1 MCGIFGIFNFEVN
14 SSIDEDL
21 AVSSLDTMSHRG
33 PDAKGTKTFSGK
45 CFLGHR
51 RLSVIDLREESNQ
64 PFCIDNRYW
73 IVYNGEIYNY
83 LEIRNELIDKF
94 AIEFATESDTEVL
107 LRAYQYWGKEC
118 VNYFNG
124 MWAFVI
130 YDCVENNFFCSR
142 DRFGVKP
149 LNYAVINSQF
159 IFASEIKA
167 IIKYFPELKKPNYNV
182 IANFCMSSVGA
193 QLEETWFENIVRLLP
208 AHNML
213 VTKEGV
219 TKYLYWSYPTKTKH
233 NISFDEAISEYKSLF
248 IDSVK
253 LRMRSDVPVGTTLSS
268 GVDSNSIV
276 FSLRQFNDGNHYTFT
291 AAFNPEKFDA
301 LDKTAYKDK
310 NLIIDEAAIV
320 ANTSKNLGLNQ
331 EFVKVDYSNLI
342 KDLSRIIYHLES
354 GNSSPAVIPSMQIM
368 KKAREK
374 VVVVLEGQGADELL
388 GGYHQTLL
396 INGLIEYL
404 KSFKIKSF
412 IKTIKKSRVNYSIF
426 YALLLYIRQLSNKIK
441 VISIIYQRIS
451 GLSSIYSDKLKI
463 TKKLRDY
470 DSKNIPQ
477 FDNKFNKILYYQHK
491 GGLVN
496 LLHYGD
502 AISMANSIETRLPF
516 MDYRLVEFAFK
527 LPWHFKF
534 HEDYGKYI
542 HRQAM
547 KNICPDSILEN
558 NIKLGFNTP
567 SSLLFNLKNDLEVK
581 PKDILLSEK
590 CLSRG
595 LFNEYYLRKTFE
607 THEKGIKNHSTL
619 LYRLLCTELW
629 FREFID

>member
-1 MCGIFGIFNFEVN
+1 
-14 SSIDEDL
+14 
-21 AVSSLDTMSHRG
+21 
-33 PDAKGTKTFSGK
+33 
-45 CFLGHR
+45 
-51 RLSVIDLREESNQ
+51 
-64 PFCIDNRYW
+64 
-73 IVYNGEIYNY
+73 
-83 LEIRNELIDKF
+83 
-94 AIEFATESDTEVL
+94 
-107 LRAYQYWGKEC
+107 
-118 VNYFNG
+118 
-124 MWAFVI
+124 
-130 YDCVENNFFCSR
+130 
-142 DRFGVKP
+142 
-149 LNYAVINSQF
+149 
-159 IFASEIKA
+159 
-167 IIKYFPELKKPNYNV
+167 
-182 IANFCMSSVGA
+182 
-193 QLEETWFENIVRLLP
+193 
-208 AHNML
+208 
-213 VTKEGV
+213 
-219 TKYLYWSYPTKTKH
+219 
-233 NISFDEAISEYKSLF
+233 
-248 IDSVK
+248 
-253 LRMRSDVPVGTTLSS
+253 
-268 GVDSNSIV
+268 
-276 FSLRQFNDGNHYTFT
+276 
-291 AAFNPEKFDA
+291 
-301 LDKTAYKDK
+301 
-310 NLIIDEAAIV
+310 
-320 ANTSKNLGLNQ
+320 
-331 EFVKVDYSNLI
+331 
-342 KDLSRIIYHLES
+342 
-354 GNSSPAVIPSMQIM
+354 
-368 KKAREK
+368 
-374 VVVVLEGQGADELL
+374 
-388 GGYHQTLL
+388 
-396 INGLIEYL
+396 
-404 KSFKIKSF
+404 
-412 IKTIKKSRVNYSIF
+412 
-426 YALLLYIRQLSNKIK
+426 LYIRQLSNKIK

-567 SSLLFNLKNDLEVK
+567 LSLLFNLKNDLEVK